1 MATVSLLVVPDAGAT
16 SAAPPDVPPVEE
28 SPTGRYLVTFAS
40 GPSMRAAMIGASPLL
55 RGDQVVDTLTHAT
68 NAVIMEIPHEAALAL
83 QRNPRV
89 ESVAA
94 DAIVELDD
102 TQASPPSW
110 GLDRIDQ
117 QNLPLSS
124 SYSYPS
130 TGAGVTVY
138 VLDSGVANHP
148 DFGGRVTQGFTTF
161 NDGMSG
167 RFDCAGHG
175 THVAGTIGSNTFGVA
190 KAVTI
195 VPIRV
200 MNCQGKGFILSILA
214 GIDWAVGQHGSGP
227 AVLNASIGS
236 DGLDPL
242 WNDGVDWLIDDG
254 ITFVTSAGNDAANA
268 CSFNPG
274 ANPDAITVGS
284 TDIDDELSS
293 YSNTGSCVDVF
304 APGRQIRSTDFA
316 SSGSVTMSGT
326 SMASPHVAGVAAII
340 LGQHPTWTPA
350 DVGDVI
356 VMTATPGVVD
366 PPDDHPL
373 NGAPNLLLRLHQDIG
388 APPNDTFV
396 AASPFDIWGAP
407 AEASTVWASK
417 DAGEPSHAGDV
428 GGASV
433 WYRFTSAVSGSLELS
448 TAGSDFDTL
457 LAVYSGPG
465 YGQLVGVGSGASTLT
480 FSVTAGT
487 TYRIVVDGD
496 NRERGAVVL
505 TPDFTPS
512 SAPTNDDFVDAFAL
526 PGERSTIS
534 DSHSRLATHE
544 VGEPAHAGS
553 LGAGSVWWDVTVPV
567 DGRLLVSTQGSSFDT
582 VLGTYTGSA
591 VNGLSPVASD
601 DDTDGV
607 QSQVWTPV
615 TSGTDYHVAVDGA
628 SFSST
633 LGTGAVQLHTA
644 VVDGDT
650 GWYSPLASPVRL
662 VDTRAG
668 NVDALGTTDK
678 TPLAPGQA
686 NVRRYVVTPIA
697 GLAGASSV
705 AINLTSVTQQGA
717 GYLQLYPC
725 AATTDAV
732 PATSVLNFTPGAAIA
747 NNAIVGL
754 IDNGFCVAAGGAASN
769 IVIDAAG
776 AYPDGLAYSALTD
789 PARLVDTR
797 PNTDALADPTDEST
811 ALGTNEVRRYVVPDA
826 GDLPPAA
833 SIGALAV
840 NLTAVSP
847 GANGFL
853 KAWPCDSTATPPPAT
868 SVLNFR
874 ATVNGANAGVL
885 AVSPDGGFCVQASSS
900 THLIVDVS
908 GTFAVNSSVVSSARP
923 LRFVDTRPGGT
934 GTLEEST
941 LIDLTAP
948 LQANTVAFFDLHMQA
963 GVPGE
968 EVAAS
973 ALVNLTAVGAPANG
987 FLTAW
992 ACPSAASTPPTA
1004 SVLNYR
1010 AGVTSSN
1017 GSIVAL
1023 TDTGICFVSS
1033 QPVNLI
1039 IDVTGWQAAEF

>member
-1 MATVSLLVVPDAGAT
+1 
-16 SAAPPDVPPVEE
+16 
-28 SPTGRYLVTFAS
+28 
-40 GPSMRAAMIGASPLL
+40 
-55 RGDQVVDTLTHAT
+55 
-68 NAVIMEIPHEAALAL
+68 
-83 QRNPRV
+83 
-89 ESVAA
+89 
-94 DAIVELDD
+94 
-102 TQASPPSW
+102 
-110 GLDRIDQ
+110 
-117 QNLPLSS
+117 
-124 SYSYPS
+124 
-130 TGAGVTVY
+130 
-138 VLDSGVANHP
+138 
-148 DFGGRVTQGFTTF
+148 
-161 NDGMSG
+161 DGMSG

-356 VMTATPGVVD
+356 VMTATPGVVN

-480 FSVTAGT
+480 FSVAAGT

-512 SAPTNDDFVDAFAL
+512 NAPANDDLADAFAL
-526 PGERSTIS
+526 TGERSTIS

-833 SIGALAV
+833 SIGAL
-840 NLTAVSP
+840 
-847 GANGFL
+847 
-853 KAWPCDSTATPPPAT
+853 
-868 SVLNFR
+868 
-874 ATVNGANAGVL
+874 
-885 AVSPDGGFCVQASSS
+885 
-900 THLIVDVS
+900 
-908 GTFAVNSSVVSSARP
+908 
-923 LRFVDTRPGGT
+923 
-934 GTLEEST
+934 
-941 LIDLTAP
+941 
-948 LQANTVAFFDLHMQA
+948 
-963 GVPGE
+963 
-968 EVAAS
+968 
-973 ALVNLTAVGAPANG
+973 
-987 FLTAW
+987 
-992 ACPSAASTPPTA
+992 
-1004 SVLNYR
+1004 
-1010 AGVTSSN
+1010 
-1017 GSIVAL
+1017 
-1023 TDTGICFVSS
+1023 
-1033 QPVNLI
+1033 
-1039 IDVTGWQAAEF
+1039 